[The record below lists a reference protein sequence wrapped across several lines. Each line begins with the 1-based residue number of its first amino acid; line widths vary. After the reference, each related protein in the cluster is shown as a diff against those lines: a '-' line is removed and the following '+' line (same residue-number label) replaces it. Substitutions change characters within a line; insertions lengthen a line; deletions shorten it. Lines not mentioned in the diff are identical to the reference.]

1 MAGLAVDCPRECSIQ
16 CVEGDWCGN
25 SNDRFISWVEVKNM
39 PARVEQT
46 VLIDSTSK
54 WNQRQV
60 MGSETMRGFLTDVTA
75 DEVLDGVGYLGAFDS
90 GSKLQRQHF
99 RMVTQPPDQRQSNN
113 ISKLFSRFFEAFL
126 KLSLSRIIW
135 RGPPSPPPSLFS
147 FRWKRWLILW
157 FFLEC
162 FETSLRDSFPGNL
175 SVQRIRRR

>member
-113 ISKLFSRFFEAFL
+113 ISKLFSRFFKQDYL
-126 KLSLSRIIW
+126 KWASF
-135 RGPPSPPPSLFS
+135 PPPPPLPLLLPLEALVNLMILFRM
-147 FRWKRWLILW
+147 FW
-157 FFLEC
+157 
-162 FETSLRDSFPGNL
+162 D
-175 SVQRIRRR
+175 